1 MIYVWAW
8 AYNKGFSFT
17 YVYNANG
24 FDLFSKKN
32 CSDKMK
38 FTTWD
43 KIKIEERNV
52 YVHDKLSCKSYVNI
66 VICYTVYR
74 VFRTSNRLHCNEQ
87 HLILQRK
94 MFNAV
99 ILMNPRFEC
108 KHKNKIEWATVFFF
122 VVWYIYFDYFSPVN
136 LLFALIYRHIGSSHK
151 ILLKRVYAIAI
162 YIKNISIKCVSV

>member
-1 MIYVWAW
+1 MGLGIQQRI
-8 AYNKGFSFT
+8 SFT

-38 FTTWD
+38 FTASD

-74 VFRTSNRLHCNEQ
+74 VFRTSNRLHRSEQ

-108 KHKNKIEWATVFFF
+108 KHKWNWMGHCFFF

-151 ILLKRVYAIAI
+151 ILLKRVLCMQLQ
-162 YIKNISIKCVSV
+162 YIWKNISIKCVSV